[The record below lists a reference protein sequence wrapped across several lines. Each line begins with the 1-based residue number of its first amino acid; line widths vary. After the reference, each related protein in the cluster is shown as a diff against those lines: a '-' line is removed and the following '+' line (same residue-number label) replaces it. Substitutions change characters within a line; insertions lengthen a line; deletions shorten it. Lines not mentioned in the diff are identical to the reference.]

1 MYNMVTIVE
10 KAIFYSWNLLKEKLN
25 VLTKK
30 KKKIKMQD
38 GRFLTRWEESFH
50 HADLYQI
57 TTMSVLNILQFIS
70 QLHINKAKKIWRQVQ
85 YECDWYLKVNNYKD

>member
-10 KAIFYSWNLLKEKLN
+10 KTIFYSWNLLKEEKLN

-30 KKKIKMQD
+30 KKKKMRE
-38 GRFLTRWEESFH
+38 GGFLNRWEESFH

-57 TTMSVLNILQFIS
+57 TTMSILNILQFIS